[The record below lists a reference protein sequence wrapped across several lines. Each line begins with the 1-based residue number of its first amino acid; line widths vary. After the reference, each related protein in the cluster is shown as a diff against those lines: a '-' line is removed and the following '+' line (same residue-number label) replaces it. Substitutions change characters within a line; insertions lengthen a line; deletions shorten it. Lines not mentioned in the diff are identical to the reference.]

1 MSGETEAIS
10 GIGTQVLRFNG
21 SDYEQI
27 GEIASVNGPSS
38 TREMIDATHL
48 RTTGGYRAFISG
60 LRDAGEVSLVMHFTR
75 AGYLLCKADFEDDDQ
90 QLYKIILPDDE
101 ATELSFSGL
110 ITGIPLTVP
119 VDDKITVD
127 VTIKVSG
134 KVDISS

>member
-1 MSGETEAIS
+1 MSETEAIS

-21 SDYEQI
+21 SEYEQI
-27 GEIASVNGPSS
+27 GEIASVEGPSS

-75 AGYLLCKADFEDDDQ
+75 AGLLVVKNDFEENDE
-90 QLYKIILPDDE
+90 QLYKIVLPDDD

-110 ITGIPLTVP
+110 ITGIPLTIP
-119 VDDKITVD
+119 PDDKITLN

-134 KVDISS
+134 RVEVSS